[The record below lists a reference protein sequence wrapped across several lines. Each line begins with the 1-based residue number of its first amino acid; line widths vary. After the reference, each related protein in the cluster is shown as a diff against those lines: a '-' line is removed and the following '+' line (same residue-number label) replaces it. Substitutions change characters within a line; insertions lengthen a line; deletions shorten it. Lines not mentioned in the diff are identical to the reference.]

1 MVSGSFSDVYIFIPK
16 WTVCYKLWN
25 VEILHPYKGPWLK
38 NVLKGD
44 TLCVCMWFIFPS
56 IIFWCKNVGQQKEAE
71 GKWGVTASASHLSIW
86 TVLWELCRSQSII
99 IIVLGG
105 LEAGRGLQPSPL
117 TLCRS
122 GKDPGHWHVIMI
134 RAVGSRSFHLRI
146 PFYWLVGPSPSTS
159 LLTWARATQHP
170 LPVSLARV
178 GRLVW
183 FRVTCLNTSGQV
195 LGHTLVGL
203 LSQKR
208 KMLVDESMGSFL
220 VLHSSAGGLC
230 FL

>member
-1 MVSGSFSDVYIFIPK
+1 VCVCVVHFSKYNFLMQECGAAKGSRGEVRSDCIHLSSIYLNCVMRTVHKSVHYHHRTGGSGSRKGVAAIP
-16 WTVCYKLWN
+16 
-25 VEILHPYKGPWLK
+25 PY
-38 NVLKGD
+38 
-44 TLCVCMWFIFPS
+44 TLQVR
-56 IIFWCKNVGQQKEAE
+56 E
-71 GKWGVTASASHLSIW
+71 G
-86 TVLWELCRSQSII
+86 SQS
-99 IIVLGG
+99 LACYHDLCYGFTE
-105 LEAGRGLQPSPL
+105 LSPEDSLLL
-117 TLCRS
+117 TSWPFSL
-122 GKDPGHWHVIMI
+122 
-134 RAVGSRSFHLRI
+134 HL
-146 PFYWLVGPSPSTS
+146 

-178 GRLVW
+178 GCLVW

-203 LSQKR
+203 LSQNR

>member
-1 MVSGSFSDVYIFIPK
+1 MWGSKRKQRGSGE
-16 WTVCYKLWN
+16 W
-25 VEILHPYKGPWLK
+25 LHPPLIY
-38 NVLKGD
+38 
-44 TLCVCMWFIFPS
+44 
-56 IIFWCKNVGQQKEAE
+56 
-71 GKWGVTASASHLSIW
+71 LS
-86 TVLWELCRSQSII
+86 ELCYENCAEVSPLSSSYW
-99 IIVLGG
+99 GG